1 MRSSRTVS
9 TTTPSPRGRR
19 LCSSIR
25 PPTGSRRRST
35 TSRIASAGSRVARRP
50 LSSLLLLLPLALV
63 TAACATVPP
72 QEPVGE
78 APRRAPALPPVRS
91 GDSPARRALAD
102 TARNGGGERRRLR
115 GFLLVRAPSSIR
127 SEALPPFG
135 PPLLLVAIHEGQV
148 TAYNAVKNEAHV
160 GPANAETVAKVLGLP
175 LNPEDLVA
183 ALAGRVAPPPDLR
196 SAELF

>member
-1 MRSSRTVS
+1 M
-9 TTTPSPRGRR
+9 
-19 LCSSIR
+19 IR
-25 PPTGSRRRST
+25 PPPRST
-35 TSRIASAGSRVARRP
+35 LFPYTP
-50 LSSLLLLLPLALV
+50 LFRSLLV
-63 TAACATVPP
+63 K
-72 QEPVGE
+72 
-78 APRRAPALPPVRS
+78 
-91 GDSPARRALAD
+91 
-102 TARNGGGERRRLR
+102 
-115 GFLLVRAPSSIR
+115 APSSIR
-127 SEALPPFG
+127 FEALSPFG